1 MKLSSK
7 LLPSI
12 FFFFFNLFITLN
24 RTNYQKTFSACTLVS
39 TEVLHPDFPGY
50 SIQCLPSHR
59 NLGQYKDA
67 QAMRPSMKYLTRGLQ
82 DYSFSSTLK
91 QRENENMEGNIL
103 DSNPLLSFVHPFPVY
118 LFCFNIIAGTNQMFS
133 THQQVHSSLAF
144 LCLLRS
150 LLYTVVQYIRSRM
163 QNDS

>member
-12 FFFFFNLFITLN
+12 IFFFFKLIYYVKQNKLPEDFC
-24 RTNYQKTFSACTLVS
+24 S
-39 TEVLHPDFPGY
+39 LHP
-50 SIQCLPSHR
+50 CV
-59 NLGQYKDA
+59 NLSFTSRFSWLFYTMFALTQKLRAIKDA
-67 QAMRPSMKYLTRGLQ
+67 QAMGPSMKYLTRGLQ

-118 LFCFNIIAGTNQMFS
+118 LLCFNIIAGTNQMFS
-133 THQQVHSSLAF
+133 TNQQVHSSLAF

-163 QNDS
+163 QRDS